1 MRPNLQCACSAW
13 DPHNQKDKAALERV
27 QWKVARFVP
36 GEGSTLGIPGWEC
49 AAGTLEPLAYTRA
62 SSAEFCYPILE

>member
-13 DPHNQKDKAALERV
+13 DPYNQKDKAALERV

-36 GEGSTLGIPGWEC
+36 GGGGGGGGGFGIFGWG
-49 AAGTLEPLAYTRA
+49 AWDP
-62 SSAEFCYPILE
+62 